1 MNRSDAQNEFN
12 DLLDAFE
19 KRYIARVYKALKQ
32 PYQLFVNDLKAHGL
46 AYARGGINQ
55 RLMESGVREQIE
67 KIFTSVGVFM
77 ANKTLRELKRNNVS
91 RKPRL
96 SKSKEDN
103 AITPNALRVGNHPIN
118 AMAATSFKYATF
130 GFNEEWVRDIL
141 NYFRLHLLDKAVLR
155 VSQTTRDHILRVLE
169 KATQEGWSNDQIV
182 KEILESPEARKEVRN
197 RARMIVRTETVRAA
211 NYGILKGADK
221 YEYEV
226 EKEWL
231 AVNDNRTRRTHRHGS
246 GVDGER
252 RSPDGRFSNGLRFPG
267 DPEGPADQVVNCRCV
282 LVMVAIRDA
291 RGRLIPKQN
300 LRLVA

>member
-1 MNRSDAQNEFN
+1 LNRTDAQNEFN

-32 PYQLFVNDLKAHGL
+32 PYQFFVNDLKAYGL
-46 AYARGGINQ
+46 AYARGQINT
-55 RLMESGVREQIE
+55 RLVESGVRTQIE
-67 KIFTSVGVFM
+67 KIMTSVGVFM
-77 ANKTLRELKRNNVS
+77 ANKTLRELKKNS
-91 RKPRL
+91 RIIREKQIIPTY
-96 SKSKEDN
+96 S
-103 AITPNALRVGNHPIN
+103 V
-118 AMAATSFKYATF
+118 KYATF

-141 NYFRLHLLDKAVLR
+141 NYFRLYLLDKAVLR
-155 VSQTTRDHILRVLE
+155 VSQTTRDHILRILE
-169 KATQEGWSNDQIV
+169 KATTEGWSNDQIV
-182 KEILESPEARKEVRN
+182 KEILESPEARIEVRN

-252 RSPDGRFSNGLRFPG
+252 RSPDGTFSNGLRFPG
-267 DPEGPADQVVNCRCV
+267 DPEGAASETIFCRCR
-282 LVMVAIRDA
+282 LVMVAVRDA
-291 RGRLIPKQN
+291 QGRLIPKI
-300 LRLVA
+300 RIAA